1 MSESAALI
9 LPERSHSV
17 GSDLRR
23 RLGADKV
30 KDDFPTITAY
40 SVDASIYKMVPK
52 AVVLAETEDDIAATV
67 AYALETGV
75 PITPRAAGTNLTGSA
90 VGAGII
96 LDCGRMRQI
105 LDLNVEERVRVP
117 TYLGPG
123 G

>member
-52 AVVLAETEDDIAATV
+52 AVVLAETEEDIAATV
-67 AYALETGV
+67 AYSSETGV

-105 LDLNVEERVRVP
+105 LELNVEERWARIQ
-117 TYLGPG
+117 PG
-123 G
+123 V